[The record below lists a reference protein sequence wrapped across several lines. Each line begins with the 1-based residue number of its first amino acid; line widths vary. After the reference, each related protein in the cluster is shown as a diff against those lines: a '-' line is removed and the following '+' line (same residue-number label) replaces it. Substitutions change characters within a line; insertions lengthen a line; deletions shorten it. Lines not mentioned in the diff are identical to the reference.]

1 MTYAVKQDMIAR
13 FGEREVVALT
23 DRDEAGVVDD
33 AVLTQGLVTADAEIN
48 AYLAGRVALPLATPP
63 LILIGYA
70 CDIAR
75 YRLTGANV
83 IETDVIGRRYKDAI
97 DFLKLFADGKVQLG
111 VDATNTPPAAPAT
124 PAVQFATSGTV
135 FSRAESAQS

>member
-1 MTYAVKQDMIAR
+1 MTYAVKNDMIAR

-23 DRDEAGVVDD
+23 DRDETGVVDD

-97 DFLKLFADGKVQLG
+97 DFLKLFA
-111 VDATNTPPAAPAT
+111 
-124 PAVQFATSGTV
+124 TSSTV